1 MNQGNIEEEDRKRDV
16 TGLSATGK
24 CIVLKELL
32 ESFALTLSAKSTLE
46 TAARELLANKSL
58 KHLPGW
64 SAETMSRYAH
74 VGQKLMQTPLMLA
87 ELEVMEYKFGR
98 TSVFDGIAALRS
110 LTSLGLADADGGFL
124 ELPLDYLW
132 LC

>member
-1 MNQGNIEEEDRKRDV
+1 M

-24 CIVLKELL
+24 CIALKELL
-32 ESFALTLSAKSTLE
+32 EGFASTLSLNTTLE
-46 TAARELLANKSL
+46 AAARELLANKTL

-74 VGQKLMQTPLMLA
+74 VGKKLTQTPTVLA

-98 TSVFDGIAALRS
+98 QSVFDGITALRS
-110 LTSLGLADADGGFL
+110 LTSLGLSDADGGFL
-124 ELPLDYLW
+124 VLRSDYL
-132 LC
+132 

>member
-1 MNQGNIEEEDRKRDV
+1 MTQGNIEEEDRKRDV
-16 TGLSATGK
+16 AGLSATGK
-24 CIVLKELL
+24 CIALKELL
-32 ESFALTLSAKSTLE
+32 EDFALTLSANTTFE

-64 SAETMSRYAH
+64 SSETMSRYAH
-74 VGQKLMQTPLMLA
+74 VGKKLTQTPLLLA

-98 TSVFDGIAALRS
+98 SSVFDGITALRA
-110 LTSLGLADADGGFL
+110 LTSLGLTDADGGFL
-124 ELPLDYLW
+124 ELLLDDLW

>member
-1 MNQGNIEEEDRKRDV
+1 MTQGNIEEEDRKRDV
-16 TGLSATGK
+16 AGLSATGK
-24 CIVLKELL
+24 CIALKELL
-32 ESFALTLSAKSTLE
+32 EGFALTLSANTAFE
-46 TAARELLANKSL
+46 RAARELLANKSL

-64 SAETMSRYAH
+64 SSETMSRYAH
-74 VGQKLMQTPLMLA
+74 VGKKLTQTPLLLA

-98 TSVFDGIAALRS
+98 SSVFDGITALRA

-124 ELPLDYLW
+124 ELLLDDLW

>member
-1 MNQGNIEEEDRKRDV
+1 MTQGNIEEEDRKRDV
-16 TGLSATGK
+16 AGLSATGK
-24 CIVLKELL
+24 CIALKELL
-32 ESFALTLSAKSTLE
+32 EGFALTLSANTTFE

-64 SAETMSRYAH
+64 SSETVSRYAH
-74 VGQKLMQTPLMLA
+74 VGKKLTQTPLMLA

-98 TSVFDGIAALRS
+98 SSVFDGITALRA
-110 LTSLGLADADGGFL
+110 LTSLGLTDADGGFL
-124 ELPLDYLW
+124 ELLLDDLW

>member
-1 MNQGNIEEEDRKRDV
+1 MTQGNIEEEDRKRDV
-16 TGLSATGK
+16 AGLSATGK
-24 CIVLKELL
+24 CIALKELL
-32 ESFALTLSAKSTLE
+32 EGFALTLSANTTFE

-64 SAETMSRYAH
+64 SSETMSRYAH
-74 VGQKLMQTPLMLA
+74 VGKKLTQTPLLLA

-98 TSVFDGIAALRS
+98 SSVFDGITALRA
-110 LTSLGLADADGGFL
+110 LTSLGLTDADGGFL
-124 ELPLDYLW
+124 ELLLDDLW

>member
-1 MNQGNIEEEDRKRDV
+1 MNQGYIEEEDRKRDV

-24 CIVLKELL
+24 CIALKELL
-32 ESFALTLSAKSTLE
+32 EGFALTLSANTTFE

-64 SAETMSRYAH
+64 SSETMSRYAH
-74 VGQKLMQTPLMLA
+74 VGKKLTQTPLLLA

-98 TSVFDGIAALRS
+98 SSVFDGITALRA
-110 LTSLGLADADGGFL
+110 LTSLGLTDADGGFL
-124 ELPLDYLW
+124 ELPLDDLW